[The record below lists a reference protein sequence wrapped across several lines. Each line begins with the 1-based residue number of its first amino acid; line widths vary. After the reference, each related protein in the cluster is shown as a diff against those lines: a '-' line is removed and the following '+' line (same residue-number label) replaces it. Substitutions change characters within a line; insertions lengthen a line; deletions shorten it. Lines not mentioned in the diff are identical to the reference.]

1 MRCWVLGGQNKNAR
15 CVSYYSPSRR
25 ERESKIEYL
34 FYYFFLFRKWL
45 PAYIPACLPG
55 SERIITWKIESKC
68 PDKKI
73 IEADDSGPLSLSLK
87 GVMIW
92 LLHLASQWKLRA
104 RFTIVWAT
112 GPSDRRRKKST
123 GWRWMP
129 LSIEFINAAEATDFK
144 RFRLSVA
151 AGYNRRSLG

>member
-1 MRCWVLGGQNKNAR
+1 MRCWVLGGQKKNAR
-15 CVSYYSPSRR
+15 CVSYYLPSRR

-45 PAYIPACLPG
+45 PAYIPACLPD

-112 GPSDRRRKKST
+112 GPPDTRRRKKGTHRMKMDAIVHWVHKCS
-123 GWRWMP
+123 R
-129 LSIEFINAAEATDFK
+129 SN
-144 RFRLSVA
+144 RFQKIQIVC
-151 AGYNRRSLG
+151 GCWV